1 MKYSNLEDQRIR
13 ESEFKAWLLSLIIS
27 VFTILVLL
35 IHSKA
40 IGQETELKLRAPQ
53 IEKELDEN
61 IPTTIDVKK
70 LPNFPDLLNIGTAKK
85 SFATATTIPV
95 NTRLRL
101 AVDSYINAK
110 ESMLG
115 DYFKAHILE
124 DFYIPTDPPQLIIPK
139 GAWIRGRIS
148 FLKKPSLFSMAGKI
162 GLHLDQLTLP
172 IGDVTPLDAELDVQQ
187 GIVNQQG
194 LLDPMTNFGTKA
206 LEPTQMLL
214 ESQAGRIIT
223 VATLG
228 SPVIGT
234 LIGGSLIALFS
245 EGDNISLYK
254 GQELQIVLKTDIQLT
269 VN

>member
-1 MKYSNLEDQRIR
+1 MKSSNKNVN
-13 ESEFKAWLLSLIIS
+13 S
-27 VFTILVLL
+27 TLL
-35 IHSKA
+35 IRSLFFVA
-40 IGQETELKLRAPQ
+40 LNLLAGNFILQSTAEDSGLPLRAPQ
-53 IEKELDEN
+53 IEQESDES

-70 LPNFPDLLNIGTAKK
+70 LPNFPNLLKGTTKRI
-85 SFATATTIPV
+85 SATATTIPV

-101 AVDSYINAK
+101 IVDNFIDAK

-124 DFYIPTDPPQLIIPK
+124 DFYIPTDPPQLIISK
-139 GAWIRGRIS
+139 GSWVRGTIS
-148 FLKKPSLFSMAGKI
+148 FLKKPGIFSMAGKI
-162 GLHLDQLTLP
+162 GLHLDQLTSPL
-172 IGDVTPLDAELDVQQ
+172 GEVTPLDAELDLQQ
-187 GIVNQQG
+187 GIVNKQG

-214 ESQAGRIIT
+214 ESQAGKVIT

-245 EGDNISLYK
+245 RGDNVALYK
-254 GQELQIVLKTDIQLT
+254 GQELQVVLKTDIQLT